1 MSAPGISAAYTYD
14 TETGRKTGETVT
26 TAGASAASTYAY
38 TDAGRLSG
46 ALTGTTQRVYDFDER
61 GNLKTVTAAGAK
73 TTFAVDRNNDR
84 LLTMSD
90 SAGKTT
96 YVFDALGRRSS
107 QTLSGTTTTYT
118 WDDASR
124 LTSWTRGADSA
135 IYTYDAAG
143 QRTRTVHTQGG
154 KTPVTT
160 TTDYTYDGI
169 TLLALSAAQS
179 TTATW
184 TVTYLYDED
193 GRPYAGVYTSGTAP
207 VTFLIATNDRGDVVG
222 LTNTAGTWFARYTYD
237 PYGRV
242 LAQSAQAVSGITATL
257 ASQIATRQVLRYASY
272 AYDAHSATYYLAAR
286 HYDPASARFLTEDP
300 ARDDGEESAYQYC
313 AGDPVGK
320 VDPTGE
326 AAVAAVLVGAGFVI
340 VVAYVV
346 ASPYAAS
353 AGTALARVWSN
364 SAGWYKRYLAT
375 TLAVFGVVALSVLP
389 RGSTLSATSQW
400 RTPDTHPDD
409 FTRLRG
415 AQGWRHGKSGETWKW
430 DQKHKDH
437 WDVSNSKGQK
447 IREVTRKGKQ
457 LWPKGPKN
465 KNK

>member
-1 MSAPGISAAYTYD
+1 VSAPGISAAYTYD
-14 TETGRKTGETVT
+14 TGTGRKTGETVT
-26 TAGASAASTYAY
+26 
-38 TDAGRLSG
+38 
-46 ALTGTTQRVYDFDER
+46 
-61 GNLKTVTAAGAK
+61 AAGAK
-73 TTFAVDRNNDR
+73 TTYIVDANDR
-84 LLTMSD
+84 LASMSD

-96 YVFDALGRRSS
+96 YVFDALGRRTS

-154 KTPVTT
+154 KTPVVT

-169 TLLALSAAQS
+169 TLLSLSAAQN

-193 GRPYAGVYTSGTAP
+193 GRPYAGVYTAGTTP

-222 LTNTAGTWFARYTYD
+222 LTNTAGAWFARYTYD

-286 HYDPASARFLTEDP
+286 HYDPATMRFLSKDP

-320 VDPTGE
+320 VDPSGE
-326 AAVAAVLVGAGFVI
+326 KSFSVWKVQQTTANECWLAVLRCVVAKITGTKYGLADARNKCLKYDPMAAAWMTYGIDVVSFQDVLKYAFDVVSNRKSGSLTWAELRTEIDAGRPVAVFRGSHAFVI
-340 VVAYVV
+340 RGY
-346 ASPYAAS
+346 Y
-353 AGTALARVWSN
+353 
-364 SAGWYKRYLAT
+364 T
-375 TLAVFGVVALSVLP
+375 TLFGTKKVRVMDPNGGVYRNRKWSDM
-389 RGSTLSATSQW
+389 T
-400 RTPDTHPDD
+400 DKNTHYMV
-409 FTRLRG
+409 RSLQR
-415 AQGWRHGKSGETWKW
+415 R
-430 DQKHKDH
+430 
-437 WDVSNSKGQK
+437 
-447 IREVTRKGKQ
+447 
-457 LWPKGPKN
+457 
-465 KNK
+465 